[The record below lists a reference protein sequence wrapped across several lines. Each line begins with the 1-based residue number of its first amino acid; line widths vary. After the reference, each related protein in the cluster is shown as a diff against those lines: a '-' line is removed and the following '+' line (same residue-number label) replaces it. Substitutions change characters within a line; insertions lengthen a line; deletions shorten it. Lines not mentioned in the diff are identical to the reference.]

1 MLSKHRFSLYEYF
14 LKSQNFTLWLFWES
28 VNAITFLLIS
38 LPIGITRNLILHSWT
53 KLLLSL
59 IGSTESCLSIS
70 IFLYIL
76 SEQITLLI
84 LLWCN
89 DRLIFEKAITKANI
103 ESFMVWK
110 NGVIL
115 SLFICRTYVM
125 YEFFIHFT
133 LTYVLSRYTKKL
145 KINSYSN
152 F

>member
-28 VNAITFLLIS
+28 VNAIKFLLIS

-89 DRLIFEKAITKANI
+89 DWLIFEKVMNTNTNI
-103 ESFMVWK
+103 ESSMVWNK
-110 NGVIL
+110 GLII
-115 SLFICRTYVM
+115 SYCMCRT
-125 YEFFIHFT
+125 H
-133 LTYVLSRYTKKL
+133 VLSRYTRKTKGQL
-145 KINSYSN
+145 V
-152 F
+152 